1 MVSKDDLSVGMFYKR
16 LNGIG
21 RIIAI
26 SEKDEMVTIRDL
38 DHSHTTIAHVS
49 QLDPGLVL
57 NESMMW
63 DSED

>member
-1 MVSKDDLSVGMFYKR
+1 MVTKDDLSVGMFYKR

-21 RIIAI
+21 RIVSIN
-26 SEKDEMVTIRDL
+26 EKDDLVTIRDL

-57 NESMMW
+57 DERMMW
-63 DSED
+63 DCED

>member
-57 NESMMW
+57 DESMMW
-63 DSED
+63 DCED